1 MADRIDGINMRQK
14 LVVSVSGKGGTGKTT
29 ITALLLHTLLRHS
42 QHQLLVVDA
51 DPVMNLP
58 AMLNINVEMSVGKAA
73 TQLREDIDAGSIPAA
88 SSKQDRLEGEVYEAL
103 VEGDKFDFLAMG
115 RTEGEGCYCFVN
127 RVLTQILD
135 TITANYDVTL
145 LDMDAGL
152 EHLSRRT
159 DRNVDVLIIV
169 IDPSKM
175 SFDAA
180 VRIKELAKEVHIEF
194 KRIWVI
200 ANRFP
205 DSLMDETLIHLEK
218 RLNEVG
224 LELAGIVPADDDIV
238 EYSLRGKSLLELQDD
253 HPAVVAVD
261 KIAKRIGLLSE
272 EQLLELLGRS

>member
-1 MADRIDGINMRQK
+1 MRQK
-14 LVVSVSGKGGTGKTT
+14 LVVSVSGKGGVGKTT
-29 ITALLLHTLLRHS
+29 ITTLLLRALLHHTRHA
-42 QHQLLVVDA
+42 LLVVDA

-58 AMLNINVEMSVGKAA
+58 AMLNINIETSVGEAA
-73 TQLREDIDAGSIPAA
+73 TKLREDIDAGAISAGT
-88 SSKQDRLEGEVYEAL
+88 SKQDRLEGEVYEAL
-103 VEGDKFDFLAMG
+103 FEGEQFDFLAMG

-135 TITANYDVTL
+135 TITTNYDVTL

-159 DRNVDVLIIV
+159 DRNVDVLLIV

-180 VRIKELAKEVHIEF
+180 VRIRDLAKEVHIEF

-205 DSLMDETLIHLEK
+205 TSLIKDSSTDLER
-218 RLNEVG
+218 RLNDAG
-224 LELAGIVPADDDIV
+224 LELAGIVPADDQIV
-238 EYSLRGKSLLELQDD
+238 EFNLKGQSLLDLPED
-253 HPAVVAVD
+253 HPAVKAVED
-261 KIAKRIGLLSE
+261 IAKRIGLLSE
-272 EQLLELLGRS
+272 ERLLELLGRTPA

>member
-1 MADRIDGINMRQK
+1 MAGKSGGIIMRQK
-14 LVVSVSGKGGTGKTT
+14 LVVSVSGKGGVGKTT
-29 ITALLLHTLLRHS
+29 VTTLLLRTLLQHTK
-42 QHQLLVVDA
+42 HQLLVVDA

-58 AMLNINVEMSVGKAA
+58 AMLDIDIEMSVGDVAS
-73 TQLREDIDAGSIPAA
+73 QLREDIDAGAIPAA

-103 VEGDKFDFLAMG
+103 VEGDRFDFLVMG

-175 SFDAA
+175 AFDAA

-205 DSLMDETLIHLEK
+205 PSIIKNTASNLEQ
-218 RLNEVG
+218 RLNDEG
-224 LELAGIVPADDDIV
+224 LELAGIVPADDQIV
-238 EYSLRGKSLLELQDD
+238 DFNLQGKSLLKLGED
-253 HPAVVAVD
+253 HPAVLAVE

-272 EQLLELLGRS
+272 EQLLELLGRT

>member
-1 MADRIDGINMRQK
+1 MRQK

-29 ITALLLHTLLRHS
+29 IVALLLHTLLRHTK
-42 QHQLLVVDA
+42 HQLLVVDA

-58 AMLNINVEMSVGKAA
+58 AMLDISVGMSVGDAA
-73 TQLREDIDAGSIPAA
+73 TKLRQDIDAGNIPTA

-103 VEGDKFDFLAMG
+103 VEGDQFDFLAMG
-115 RTEGEGCYCFVN
+115 RTEGEGCYCYVN

-159 DRNVDVLIIV
+159 DRNVDVLIII

-175 SFDAA
+175 AFDAA
-180 VRIKELAKEVHIEF
+180 VRIKELAKEVHIDF
-194 KRIWVI
+194 KRTWVI

-205 DSLMDETLIHLEK
+205 SSMIDEVAATLETK
-218 RLNEVG
+218 LNAVG
-224 LELAGIVPADDDIV
+224 LELAGIVPADDQIA
-238 EYSLRGKSLLELQDD
+238 ELNLKGKSLLQLPEE
-253 HPAVVAVD
+253 HPAVDAVD
-261 KIAKRIGLLSE
+261 AIAKRIGLLSE
-272 EQLLELLGRS
+272 EELLELLGRA

>member
-1 MADRIDGINMRQK
+1 MRQK
-14 LVVSVSGKGGTGKTT
+14 LVVSVSGKGGVGKTT
-29 ITALLLHTLLRHS
+29 ITTLLLRTLLH
-42 QHQLLVVDA
+42 HTKHALLVVDA

-58 AMLNINVEMSVGKAA
+58 SMLNIDIETSVGDAA
-73 TQLREDIDAGSIPAA
+73 SQLREDIDAGSISAGT
-88 SSKQDRLEGEVYEAL
+88 SKQDRLEGEVYEAL
-103 VEGDKFDFLAMG
+103 VEGEQFDFLAMG
-115 RTEGEGCYCFVN
+115 RTAGEGCYCFVN

-159 DRNVDVLIIV
+159 DRNVDVLLII

-180 VRIKELAKEVHIEF
+180 VRIRDLAKEVHIEF

-205 DSLMDETLIHLEK
+205 LSLIKDSSDDLEQ
-218 RLNEVG
+218 RLNDAG
-224 LELAGIVPADDDIV
+224 LELAGIVPADDQIV
-238 EYSLRGKSLLELQDD
+238 EFNLKGKSLLDLHDD
-253 HPAVVAVD
+253 HPAVIAVED
-261 KIAKRIGLLSE
+261 IAKRIGLLSE
-272 EQLLELLGRS
+272 ERLLELLGRTPA

>member
-1 MADRIDGINMRQK
+1 MRQK

-29 ITALLLHTLLRHS
+29 ITTLLLRTLLHHTK
-42 QHQLLVVDA
+42 HQLLVVDA

-58 AMLNINVEMSVGKAA
+58 AMLNLFVETSVGEAA
-73 TQLREDIDAGSIPAA
+73 TQLREDIDAGSVPAA
-88 SSKQDRLEGEVYEAL
+88 TSKQDRLEGEVYEAL
-103 VEGDKFDFLAMG
+103 VEGDQFDFLAMG

-135 TITANYDVTL
+135 TITTNYDVTL

-159 DRNVDVLIIV
+159 DRNVDVLIII

-180 VRIKELAKEVHIEF
+180 VRIKELAKEVHIDF

-205 DSLMDETLIHLEK
+205 SSMINETSDSLEQ
-218 RLNEVG
+218 RLANEG
-224 LELAGIVPADDDIV
+224 LDLAGIVPANDQIV
-238 EYSLRGKSLLELQDD
+238 EFNLKGRSLLELPDD
-253 HPAVVAVD
+253 HPAVLAID

-272 EQLLELLGRS
+272 EQLLELLGHT